1 MSHLDDDFRD
11 LAFEL
16 ARQIKQEIDK
26 MKERTISTIV
36 YIEEETK
43 RKITRDISSLETRIV
58 QNAEFELNRK
68 ISDRINEI
76 NQNILLAKTMYIE
89 KFISELKT
97 KIVAMILKHPE
108 KYFQFLS
115 KKLLEFGKIFRDGGK
130 IRLNKQDSELL
141 KKFNT
146 NFLYDKTK
154 FDLDPIYADIVAGFQ
169 IYSNDL
175 KYTIDYSVDSM
186 LEKQKNE
193 ISKLFMK
200 IFPVFEVNVPD
211 SIDIYRQQ
219 KTPIKEEGRGQ

>member
-1 MSHLDDDFRD
+1 MPHIDDDFRD
-11 LAFEL
+11 LSYEL

-43 RKITRDISSLETRIV
+43 RKIARDISSLENRII
-58 QNAEFELNRK
+58 QNAEFELNKK

-89 KFISELKT
+89 KFISELKA
-97 KIVAMILKHPE
+97 KIASLVSKYPE
-108 KYFQFLS
+108 KYFRFLS
-115 KKLLEFGKIFRDGGK
+115 KKLVEYGKIFRDGGK

-141 KKFNT
+141 KKYPSEFSLDKKLFEIDT
-146 NFLYDKTK
+146 NH
-154 FDLDPIYADIVAGFQ
+154 ADIVAGFQ
-169 IYSNDL
+169 IFSKDM
-175 KYTIDYSVDSM
+175 KYTIDFSVDSM

-193 ISKLFMK
+193 ISKMFMK

-211 SIDIYRQQ
+211 SIDIYQ
-219 KTPIKEEGRGQ
+219 KNKNLAKEEGKEK